1 MQVSLVPDNLVRPRN
16 QSVVSSKMKRNLNK
30 DEEEAA
36 FRRKNR
42 QDPNPD
48 RRGKAKNVATEEVVL
63 EGEKDACYHK
73 VKARYKVWPSAYA
86 SGALVKCRKKGA
98 ANWGNKTKKESY
110 EMFDEGLKRRLAAA
124 GAAGHS
130 CSSWWGCRSK
140 SSNTSLW

>member
-1 MQVSLVPDNLVRPRN
+1 
-16 QSVVSSKMKRNLNK
+16 MKRNLNK

-86 SGALVKCRKKGA
+86 SGASGKQERCS
-98 ANWGNKTKKESY
+98 NWGNKTKKESY

-124 GAAGHS
+124 EKQNKVA
-130 CSSWWGCRSK
+130 SW
-140 SSNTSLW
+140 